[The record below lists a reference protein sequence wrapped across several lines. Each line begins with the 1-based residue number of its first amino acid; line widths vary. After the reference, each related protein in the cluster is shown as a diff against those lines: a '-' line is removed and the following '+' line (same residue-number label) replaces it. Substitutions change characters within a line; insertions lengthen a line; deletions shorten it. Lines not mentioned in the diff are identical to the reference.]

1 MSGLPRVV
9 CPACQVEMGL
19 EAILGSDDARGVVA
33 LIARMPGSPA
43 LRKSVLRYVG
53 LHSPAQRKIG
63 WDRVEILMGEVV
75 EMMDAG
81 SIQRDGRTWPAPL
94 AYWSDALDKLF
105 NIPNLVRPLKGHGL
119 LLKII
124 ADMAASDDA
133 KAESAKL
140 RSGRGETPVGTS
152 AAHKEFQP
160 EAGRKS
166 GHTAPSAARNTKKTA
181 PVSLAE
187 TLKSLNLKQE

>member
-1 MSGLPRVV
+1 MTGLPRVV
-9 CPACQVEMGL
+9 GPACQVEMGL

-33 LIARMPGSPA
+33 LMARMPGSPA
-43 LRKSVLRYVG
+43 LRKAVLRYVG

-105 NIPNLVRPLKGHGL
+105 NIPTLRRPLKGHGL
-119 LLKII
+119 LLQII
-124 ADMAASDDA
+124 ADMAAGDDA
-133 KAESAKL
+133 KAEVAKL

-152 AAHKEFQP
+152 AAHKPFAP
-160 EAGRKS
+160 EAP
-166 GHTAPSAARNTKKTA
+166 AKKTTRNPEA
-181 PVSLAE
+181 AKAGLAE
-187 TLKSLNLKQE
+187 AKSILTRSNP